1 MTCWQNLQV
10 RVQVQVHSFQVQV
23 QVRVLR
29 AKVQVQVQVQQK
41 GLKSG
46 LESKSGLEYYKSA
59 PSSRGPRATNVYFLL
74 RRHKQNSANYNGEI
88 EYQINSEF
96 ST

>member
-29 AKVQVQVQVQQK
+29 AKVQSKSKSSKK

-59 PSSRGPRATNVYFLL
+59 FENGNSSVFRCTLKF
-74 RRHKQNSANYNGEI
+74 
-88 EYQINSEF
+88 
-96 ST
+96 